1 MNIRNGIANLTE
13 IFPAQGPASAAAAK
27 SVGSGRDGTLADGT
41 PADGTLAGDKAQLS
55 ATATQLAQSAGASDV
70 RLDKVASIQRAL
82 EAGTY
87 DVPTADVAQKIIG
100 AMLSTDKQI

>member
-1 MNIRNGIANLTE
+1 MNARNGIANLTE

-27 SVGSGRDGTLADGT
+27 SVGSGRDGTLADG
-41 PADGTLAGDKAQLS
+41 PLAGDTAQLS
-55 ATATQLAQSAGASDV
+55 ATATQVAQSAAASDV

-87 DVPTADVAQKIIG
+87 DVPAADVAQKVIG
-100 AMLSTDKQI
+100 AMLSPDKQI